1 MLYSFDFEKQKSIT
15 QQRREGEEGAT
26 AVRAIYVHTPET
38 QGKVNKH
45 HISRERIFFERGSH
59 VNLKHYY

>member
-1 MLYSFDFEKQKSIT
+1 MLYSFEKQKSIT

-45 HISRERIFFERGSH
+45 HISRERIF
-59 VNLKHYY
+59 LKGEAM

>member
-1 MLYSFDFEKQKSIT
+1 MLYSFEKQKSIT
-15 QQRREGEEGAT
+15 QQRREGEEEGAT

-45 HISRERIFFERGSH
+45 HISRERNFFERGSH
-59 VNLKHYY
+59 VNLKH